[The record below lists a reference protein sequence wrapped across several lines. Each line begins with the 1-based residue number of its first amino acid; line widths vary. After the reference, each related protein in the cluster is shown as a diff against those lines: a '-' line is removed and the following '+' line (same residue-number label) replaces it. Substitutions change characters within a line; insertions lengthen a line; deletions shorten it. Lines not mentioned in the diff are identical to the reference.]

1 MQGSVSLPLP
11 NPLEKD
17 TFDMNHGTTLMA
29 AAGSL
34 LVTGAA
40 TAGAFQSLSM
50 TAYTGPRSGA
60 PSNSVTY
67 RLYAN
72 LEIGARIDAVFADA
86 RGDISIST
94 ANGASFY
101 HNPNGGP
108 TSLDINSNF
117 FSFVPSMEWDSYVSI
132 GALYQNGA
140 PFGENS
146 FASVGIDWDQ
156 WESGGDIFSSQG
168 LWNTGPDH
176 VMGEEVGG
184 QVFLGQF
191 TVTDGVGDV
200 SDLVGQLSLLG
211 QDADGNVWEEVGVT
225 WMESTDPAVPGI
237 GALAPLACIGLV
249 RRRRRG

>member
-1 MQGSVSLPLP
+1 MQGFVSLPFP
-11 NPLEKD
+11 NPSEKKD
-17 TFDMNHGTTLMA
+17 ILDMNHGKFFVA
-29 AAGSL
+29 AASSL

-50 TAYTGPRSGA
+50 ELFNTSDQGKS
-60 PSNSVTY
+60 Y
-67 RLYAN
+67 RLFAN
-72 LEIGARIDAVFADA
+72 LATGARINSVY
-86 RGDISIST
+86 GDSQSDLFIGT
-94 ANGASFY
+94 ANGATFY
-101 HNPNGGP
+101 QNANGGP
-108 TSLDINSNF
+108 TSKEINSNF
-117 FSFVPSMEWDSYVSI
+117 FPFVPSMEWDSYVSI

-176 VMGEEVGG
+176 VMGEELGG

-191 TVTDGVGDV
+191 TMVGGVGDV
-200 SDLVGQLSLLG
+200 SDVVGHLNIFG
-211 QDADGNVWEEVGVT
+211 KDADGNTWEEIGVT
-225 WMESTDPAVPGI
+225 WMESTTPAVPGV